1 MDLNVK
7 LKGIPHI
14 YYINLEHEIE
24 RKKYMESQFKQW
36 GIVNYTRVNASK
48 FSKLDFDSWNNL
60 IHKPNIIPKDRYRSV
75 AVSLSHIETIREWF
89 ENTEEDY
96 VILMEDD
103 TDMSFIEY
111 WHFDWQYLMDNIPY
125 DWDAI
130 QLMFNSSHS
139 ICCFLHQK
147 KINTWNGPILVKRSY
162 ASKLISLYYIN
173 GKYNFIKKINRSDQ
187 RFCKNFH
194 SFEGTNNHRYTILDV
209 DEWLGFNGK
218 VYQLPL
224 FSQNPYLDEIPRIH
238 HINSHKI
245 HRFWWTTG
253 KNDYSLEDFFTY
265 GKEYDNKMTFGV
277 VYE

>member
-1 MDLNVK
+1 MQKRNILTKRAIAQLEKEFDNFTTPTIMMRNIEDIQAFYKKSDIKVDPIGWLGEGWK
-7 LKGIPHI
+7 PGELGIWA
-14 YYINLEHEIE
+14 
-24 RKKYMESQFKQW
+24 S
-36 GIVNYTRVNASK
+36 NYTAWANFANS
-48 FSKLDFDSWNNL
+48 SYD
-60 IHKPNIIPKDRYRSV
+60 
-75 AVSLSHIETIREWF
+75 HI
-89 ENTEEDY
+89 
-96 VILMEDD
+96 ILMEDD